1 MLDGLHYCF
10 HFFLVFTFFFLSSRS
25 KKMTKK
31 KNRRLHRKVYSPSGK
46 TEREERSPLRS
57 VWTASRFLPFSRP
70 VRFTPFRLR
79 SGSHSGLG
87 RFMFSFLRGFLS
99 VFPVFTF
106 FFLPSRSKKMTKKK
120 NRRLHRKGYSPPGKP
135 EREERSPLRSVWTAS
150 RFLPFSRPVRFT
162 PFRLRSGCHSEPGRF
177 MFLSLRGFLS
187 GLWHFLSLSVFLPF
201 FLPFGFLGVL
211 GIFGFSFFSC
221 SSLFSSFSGAK
232 IGNRK

>member
-1 MLDGLHYCF
+1 
-10 HFFLVFTFFFLSSRS
+10 
-25 KKMTKK
+25 MTKK

-57 VWTASRFLPFSRP
+57 VWTASRFLPLSRP

-150 RFLPFSRPVRFT
+150 RFLPLSRPVRFT
-162 PFRLRSGCHSEPGRF
+162 PFRLRSGSHSGLRRF
-177 MFLSLRGFLS
+177 MFSFPLGIWALYVFFFRSFFPSGFPFFRSFLVFTFFFGLYSLR
-187 GLWHFLSLSVFLPF
+187 HFRL
-201 FLPFGFLGVL
+201 FGC
-211 GIFGFSFFSC
+211 FGHF
-221 SSLFSSFSGAK
+221 
-232 IGNRK
+232 